1 VFEVL
6 APIEMRDAHAWG
18 LEHVPPHEPRV
29 LRAAMKTP
37 RPVLDLAGQVFGR
50 LTARARAGTE
60 ANGCAR
66 WLCDCVCGGT
76 VRTRAAD
83 LLGGVTSSC
92 GCLACE
98 RAAARLRH
106 RGRVRR
112 NLWSRPS
119 WLRQRE
125 IERVRPLATD
135 GRRPIIGAIRM
146 LDPALPA
153 WSSRSQQGFRRGSQQ

>member
-1 VFEVL
+1 
-6 APIEMRDAHAWG
+6 
-18 LEHVPPHEPRV
+18 
-29 LRAAMKTP
+29 MKTP
-37 RPVLDLAGQVFGR
+37 RPALDFAGQVFGR

-83 LLGGVTSSC
+83 LLRGVTRSC
-92 GCLACE
+92 GCLARE

-106 RGRVRR
+106 GGPREDETCGAG
-112 NLWSRPS
+112 PS
-119 WLRQRE
+119 WLTQLE

-135 GRRPIIGAIRM
+135 GCRPVIGAIRM

-153 WSSRSQQGFRRGSQQ
+153 WSSLSQQDFRRGSQQ